1 MKKSNDFDA
10 MNPDDFEKQ
19 LERQPLRTV
28 PADWRTGILQAVR
41 ESSHLQPSTNRAQP
55 TMWWRE
61 LFWPCPQAWAGLA
74 TAWVVILLIH
84 FASAERNEPIA
95 EAEAPPSSQEIVV
108 LKEQKQMMAAL
119 METFDQPAGEPPKPY
134 VPRPKSECRMESV
147 VV

>member
-28 PADWRTGILQAVR
+28 PADWRAGILQAAKTSVPQ
-41 ESSHLQPSTNRAQP
+41 SSTIIPQRSV
-55 TMWWRE
+55 WWRE

-74 TAWVVILLIH
+74 AAWVVILLIH
-84 FASAERNEPIA
+84 FSSAERTESVA
-95 EAEAPPSSQEIVV
+95 KTTTPPSPQEMMV
-108 LKEQKQMMAAL
+108 LKEQKQMLAKL
-119 METFDQPAGEPPKPY
+119 MEPFDQPAGEPPKPY

>member
-19 LERQPLRTV
+19 LERQPVRTV
-28 PADWRTGILQAVR
+28 PAEWRAGILNAANAAIP
-41 ESSHLQPSTNRAQP
+41 QPSTNRAQP
-55 TMWWRE
+55 TTWWRE

-74 TAWVVILLIH
+74 AAWVVILVIH
-84 FASAERNEPIA
+84 FSSAEPTESIA
-95 EAEAPPSSQEIVV
+95 KTAAPSSPQEILV

-119 METFDQPAGEPPKPY
+119 METFDQPPGEPPKPY

-147 VV
+147 MV